1 MSASDSQNASA
12 GGVGFREISQR
23 YLEPISQW
31 IMIGGIVAICQPWLA
46 TLHSYGVT
54 ITLVGLVGF
63 LVFSKIKPKTDG

>member
-1 MSASDSQNASA
+1 MSASDSQDAAS
-12 GGVGFREISQR
+12 GGMGFREISSR

-31 IMIGGIVAICQPWLA
+31 TMIAGIISICQPWFA